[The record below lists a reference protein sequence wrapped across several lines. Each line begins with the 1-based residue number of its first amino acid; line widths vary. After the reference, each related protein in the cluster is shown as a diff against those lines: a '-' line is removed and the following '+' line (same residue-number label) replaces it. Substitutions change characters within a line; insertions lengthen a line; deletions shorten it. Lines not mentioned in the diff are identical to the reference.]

1 MTSDLYLKFPDQP
14 TALEVL
20 RPLGMTYV
28 ADVYARDENGE
39 YIYNT
44 LTFQDVEYIYDEDDE
59 ENDDPIETRL
69 LFDENGEPIM
79 GESKTHV
86 MVKEEKISQGSHQFA
101 LWEVGEIIGVDG
113 WHINLRII
121 DVNFDVSGLEAYA
134 VEPKH
139 PVCVWA

>member
-1 MTSDLYLKFPDQP
+1 MNDLYLKFPDQP

-28 ADVYARDENGE
+28 ENNQLPETDPETGRK
-39 YIYNT
+39 IMQTN
-44 LTFQDVEYIYDEDDE
+44 
-59 ENDDPIETRL
+59 PIEPTGV
-69 LFDENGEPIM
+69 E
-79 GESKTHV
+79 HV
-86 MVKEEKISQGSHQFA
+86 SQGSHQYA

-121 DVNFDVSGLEAYA
+121 DVNFDVSGLEAYV
-134 VEPKH
+134 VEPQN

>member
-1 MTSDLYLKFPDQP
+1 MTDLYLKFPDQP

-20 RPLGMTYV
+20 RPLGMTY
-28 ADVYARDENGE
+28 
-39 YIYNT
+39 T
-44 LTFQDVEYIYDEDDE
+44 DDE
-59 ENDDPIETRL
+59 EVE
-69 LFDENGEPIM
+69 
-79 GESKTHV
+79 HV
-86 MVKEEKISQGSHQFA
+86 SQGSHQFA

-134 VEPKH
+134 VEPQN